1 MRVTPP
7 FLAAVLMELSTLKQ
21 RVPNQQVPFAV
32 PTLVPTGLE
41 VALTGEVI
49 EQEANEAVRITPE
62 SIAVTFFILI
72 IV

>member
-49 EQEANEAVRITPE
+49 EQEANEAARITPE